1 MKRKGFWLATG
12 ILVIPVV
19 VFYMLNAG
27 TQNFEKLPILG
38 ERIPPD
44 GVELKDTLYHTV
56 PQFSFIDQEGKTV
69 DSNTYKNSIVVANFF
84 FANCEEICPAMN
96 RRLQTIYDKFGEFA
110 EIKFLSIS
118 VDPLNDSV
126 PVLKTYA
133 ARYGAKANIWHFVTG
148 SPDEVVKAG
157 QGFLLPV
164 SKEDKT
170 IDHSQQ
176 FILMDKQR
184 RIRGVYDSGSDA
196 ELKRL
201 EGELKVLLYEY
212 HNPGSKR

>member
-1 MKRKGFWLATG
+1 MKRKSFWLATG

-27 TQNFEKLPILG
+27 TQNFDRLPILG
-38 ERIPPD
+38 ERIAPD
-44 GVELKDTLYHTV
+44 GIKQLDTQYYEV
-56 PQFSFIDQEGKTV
+56 PEFSFTDQSGKVIDG
-69 DSNTYKNSIVVANFF
+69 NTLKNSIVVTNFF
-84 FANCEEICPAMN
+84 FTNCKDVCPAMN
-96 RRLQTIYDKFGEFA
+96 RRLQSIFEKFGEFA

-118 VDPLNDSV
+118 VDPENDSV
-126 PVLKTYA
+126 PVLKKYA
-133 ARYGAKANIWHFVTG
+133 ERFGAKEGIWHFVTG
-148 SPDEVVKAG
+148 NKEEVFRAG

-164 SKEDKT
+164 SQEDKT

-184 RIRGVYDSGSDA
+184 RIRGVYDSQSDA

-212 HNPGSKR
+212 HHPGQKR